1 MFLDRYMNLLW
12 VIVLRIEEELIK
24 YEESSLKKILRFFHI
39 KSNLKNLINWKKYG
53 EMLEEII
60 EKLGNKS
67 FDEYVSSLNGDE
79 LRDFL
84 KNK

>member
-1 MFLDRYMNLLW
+1 
-12 VIVLRIEEELIK
+12 
-24 YEESSLKKILRFFHI
+24 
-39 KSNLKNLINWKKYG
+39 
-53 EMLEEII
+53 MLEEII

-84 KNK
+84 KIK